1 MSNTAEQMPDFYVVE
16 TQVHAAADALVAV
29 TKMLA
34 ALQADP
40 ITAHLLKTK
49 RDGDILAS
57 RARLGNVIWEI
68 TGGKQV

>member
-1 MSNTAEQMPDFYVVE
+1 MSETVQMPNFFAAE
-16 TQVHAAADALVAV
+16 TQVHAAVDALDAATRMVS
-29 TKMLA
+29 

-49 RDGDILAS
+49 RDGDVLAS
-57 RARLGNVIWEI
+57 RARLGNVVYEI